1 MTSRCWTTFVSNFG
15 SLALLVL
22 LCVPP
27 AEAQHAHHVQSVRP
41 SDTRLDST
49 VEHFVLQARK
59 ASLPYE
65 RLEAAIAAGYR
76 QVGPDFP
83 GMGEHWVH
91 IRQAVQPEIDPMRPP
106 VLSYVRVEGRPV
118 LTGVAYTLPLRP
130 GETPPTYPAPGVW
143 HTHDGSIDEETLL
156 LNPPPM
162 HHTGTSDEVRL
173 AMLHVWVWAEN
184 PSGVFE
190 QDNWALAFLRLGLPV
205 PGHVT
210 PQAGK
215 ALFLLSG
222 GVDYYARLID
232 VAGSPSP
239 EDAAAA
245 RTILEKYK
253 EAVAAAVTE
262 HEDDDGRVAALSDLW
277 LSMWSDIESGVANAI
292 WDRIRMLAG

>member
-1 MTSRCWTTFVSNFG
+1 
-15 SLALLVL
+15 
-22 LCVPP
+22 
-27 AEAQHAHHVQSVRP
+27 
-41 SDTRLDST
+41 
-49 VEHFVLQARK
+49 
-59 ASLPYE
+59 
-65 RLEAAIAAGYR
+65 
-76 QVGPDFP
+76 
-83 GMGEHWVH
+83 
-91 IRQAVQPEIDPMRPP
+91 
-106 VLSYVRVEGRPV
+106 
-118 LTGVAYTLPLRP
+118 
-130 GETPPTYPAPGVW
+130 
-143 HTHDGSIDEETLL
+143 
-156 LNPPPM
+156 
-162 HHTGTSDEVRL
+162 
-173 AMLHVWVWAEN
+173 MLHVWVWAEN